1 MIFFTYIRDK
11 AIVRQMR
18 PRWLRFFGYLLSVWF
33 LVVACQGTPNPGG
46 DTAPANLTP
55 SDRLVLGTT
64 GKGRTLD
71 PADAY
76 EILSGNLLYNLGD
89 RLYTNQSGT
98 TDLVPQLATDF
109 PTVSE
114 DGLTY
119 TIPLRE
125 GVVFHDGTPFNAEAM
140 AFSLNRF
147 MDNQGTPAYLLSNV
161 VDRVEASGDYE
172 LTITLQ
178 YPFAAFPQV
187 LSFTGLCAI
196 SPTAYGANP
205 QEFQP
210 STFVGTG
217 PYRLAEFGPDRIR
230 LDAFDQ
236 YWGEK
241 PANSGIDIQILS
253 SSANLF
259 NAIQT
264 GSVDLGYES
273 LDPDQIRNL
282 QDQSEQGQLQV
293 LTTPGN
299 GIHYLTVNVLSPPLD
314 QVPVRQALA
323 AAIDRQFL
331 SDRVFQNQVQPLY
344 SLVPSNIDSHDPVFE
359 RYVGDAALATAKE
372 QLSKAGFS
380 TSNPASIDLWYRSNL
395 NSNVLASN
403 TIKALVDERMEGLM
417 VINLQGVESAT
428 AYDNLD
434 KGAYPVFML
443 DWSPDFLDADNYI
456 EPFLACEKGSAAE
469 GCLAGSSQYQGAFY
483 YNDRVQTLIQTERQ
497 STDPVQREATLKEL
511 QTIVAEDVPFIPLWE
526 NQAFLFAQNSIEN
539 VTLEPT
545 QHINFAA
552 LKRKS

>member
-1 MIFFTYIRDK
+1 MKQTWLGSRALKSRWWRFLGYI
-11 AIVRQMR
+11 
-18 PRWLRFFGYLLSVWF
+18 LSVWF
-33 LVVACQGTPNPGG
+33 LVVACQGNPNPGG
-46 DTAPANLTP
+46 TNAPTP
-55 SDRLVLGTT
+55 AQPDRLVLGTT

-76 EILSGNLLYNLGD
+76 EILAGNLLYNLGD
-89 RLYTNQSGT
+89 RLYTNQPGT
-98 TDLVPQLATDF
+98 TEIVPQLATAL
-109 PTVSE
+109 PKVSE

-147 MDNQGTPAYLLSNV
+147 MENQGTPAYLLSNV
-161 VDRVEASGDYE
+161 VESVEASGDYE

-196 SPTAYGANP
+196 SPQAYGTNP
-205 QEFQP
+205 KEFQP

-241 PANSGIDIQILS
+241 PANAGIDIQILS

-259 NAIQT
+259 NALQT

-273 LDPDQIRNL
+273 LDPDQIRSL
-282 QDQSEQGQLQV
+282 QEQGQQGKIQV

-299 GIHYLTVNVLSPPLD
+299 GIHYLTVNVLSEPLD
-314 QVPVRQALA
+314 QKPVRQALA

-331 SDRVFQNQVQPLY
+331 SERVFQNQVKPLY
-344 SLVPSNIDSHDPVFE
+344 SLVPGNIPYHDPVFE
-359 RYVGDAALATAKE
+359 RYEGETALETAKK
-372 QLSKAGFS
+372 QLKKAGFS
-380 TSNPASIDLWYRSNL
+380 STEPASIDLWYRSNI
-395 NSNVLASN
+395 NSNVLAAN
-403 TIKALVDERMEGLM
+403 TLKALIDDRMGGLM
-417 VINLQGVESAT
+417 LVNLQGVESAT

-434 KGAYPVFML
+434 KGAYPVFLL
-443 DWSPDFLDADNYI
+443 DWSPDFLDADNYLD
-456 EPFLACEKGSAAE
+456 PFVACEKGSDKK
-469 GCLAGSSQYQGAFY
+469 GCKAGSSQYQGSFY
-483 YNDRVQTLIQTERQ
+483 YNDRIQTLIQKERK
-497 STDPVQREATLKEL
+497 SDDPAQREKVFKEL

-526 NQAFLFAQNSIEN
+526 NQAFLFAQNTIEN
-539 VTLEPT
+539 VSLEPT
-545 QHINFAA
+545 QHIKFSR
-552 LKRKS
+552 LKRKV